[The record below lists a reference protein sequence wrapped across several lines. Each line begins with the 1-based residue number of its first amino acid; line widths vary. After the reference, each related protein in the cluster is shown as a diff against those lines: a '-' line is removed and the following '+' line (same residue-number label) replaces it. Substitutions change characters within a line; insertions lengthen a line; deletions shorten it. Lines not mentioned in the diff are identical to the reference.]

1 MKILLDMNLSPEWC
15 DVLARHGWETVHWS
29 AVGDPRAPDSTLM
42 SWARAHGYVVLTH
55 DLDFGT
61 LLAVT
66 RAEAPS
72 VVQIRTQDVLPAHA
86 ERLFLGAL
94 RQFEQ
99 LLEGGALVVVEEA
112 RARARVLP
120 LKGPSSTDASNRA
133 D

>member
-1 MKILLDMNLSPEWC
+1 MKILIDMNLSPQWC

-29 AVGDPRAPDSTLM
+29 TVGDPRAPDTALM
-42 SWARAHGYVVLTH
+42 NWARAHGYVVLTH

-72 VVQIRTQDVLPAHA
+72 VVQVRTQDVLPARA
-86 ERLFLGAL
+86 ERLFVRAL
-94 RQFEQ
+94 RQFEP
-99 LLEGGALVVVEEA
+99 LLEGGALVVIEEA

-120 LKGPSSTDASNRA
+120 LKGAGDPRGG
-133 D
+133 